1 VRSAR
6 GGEVG
11 LDCATV
17 AEVVAAALREVL
29 GADGL
34 DVIPD
39 ETEAIVDIAADEW
52 TLQIEG
58 SPVTRAWLS
67 IEDEPEHEA
76 QLAAARRKVM
86 SIAVDSAFAEADRQ
100 LGGALIAALRA
111 SDDPL
116 TLDLASAM
124 ERDS

>member
-1 VRSAR
+1 M
-6 GGEVG
+6 EVG
-11 LDCATV
+11 LDFATF

-29 GADGL
+29 GADGF
-34 DVIPD
+34 DIIPD

-58 SPVTRAWLS
+58 SPVARAWLS

-76 QLAAARRKVM
+76 QLSAARRKVM
-86 SIAVDSAFAEADRQ
+86 THEVDRALAEADRK
-100 LGGALIAALRA
+100 LGGALVAALRA
-111 SDDPL
+111 SGDPL
-116 TLDLASAM
+116 TLDLVAGM